1 MANPIGVVVIED
13 QALVRQALV
22 ALLQLH
28 GPDIVVV
35 GQAQSG
41 REGIEVVARTRPAVA
56 LLDIQMADGDG
67 ISATRSITSL
77 YPATHCLL
85 LTTFA
90 KDAYL
95 MRGLDAGARGY
106 VLKDTPVQSLV
117 EAIRAAAEG
126 RLWISKEMQSRW
138 TPWSR
143 DTMLTER
150 ELEIVA
156 LAATGMTNRDIAQ
169 ALFMAEG
176 TIKNLWTEILQ
187 KMDAKNRVEAIA
199 TARARGFVD

>member
-1 MANPIGVVVIED
+1 MTNSIRIVVIED

-22 ALLQLH
+22 ALFELQ
-28 GPDIVVV
+28 GPDLIVV
-35 GQAQSG
+35 GQAPSG
-41 REGIEVVARTRPAVA
+41 KEGIKLVAHTMPDVA

-67 ISATRSITSL
+67 ISATQTITQN
-77 YPATHCLL
+77 YPKTRCLL

-106 VLKDTPVQSLV
+106 VLKDTPIQGLVQ
-117 EAIRAAAEG
+117 AIRAVADG
-126 RLWISKEMQSRW
+126 QLWISKEMQSRW
-138 TPWSR
+138 TPWSK
-143 DTMLTER
+143 DTMLSER
-150 ELEIVA
+150 ELEIVR
-156 LAATGMTNRDIAQ
+156 LASTGMTNRDIAG
-169 ALFMAEG
+169 ALYMAEG

-199 TARARGFVD
+199 TARSRGFVD